1 MAILKKGSRQ
11 IAVDGCFF
19 RWRVRHRPTYHQGL
33 CWSNYV
39 LAVEAAEGSGSK
51 LVVLLPHPHT
61 SNWMQQSAQSVLPSQ
76 VTNYILQAVA
86 EGWQPNQSGKPFT
99 LTIGNQNSSTAG

>member
-1 MAILKKGSRQ
+1 MAILKKGSRR
-11 IAVDGCFF
+11 IIVDGCCF

-51 LVVLLPHPHT
+51 LVVVLPHPHT
-61 SNWMQQSAQSVLPSQ
+61 RNWLHQPAQAVLPSQ
-76 VTNYILQAVA
+76 VASYIRQAVV
-86 EGWQPNQSGKPFT
+86 EGWQPNQNGKPFT
-99 LTIGNQNSSTAG
+99 IKASN